1 MSTHTA
7 WYQHIPIFE
16 TRLMDHEANELLIVA
31 QGQFKCPLRNIS
43 FRLSDS
49 GSPCGLTQA
58 GNQVPNSHL
67 LTPLTVS

>member
-16 TRLMDHEANELLIVA
+16 TRLMDREANELLIVA

-43 FRLSDS
+43 F
-49 GSPCGLTQA
+49 
-58 GNQVPNSHL
+58 
-67 LTPLTVS
+67 